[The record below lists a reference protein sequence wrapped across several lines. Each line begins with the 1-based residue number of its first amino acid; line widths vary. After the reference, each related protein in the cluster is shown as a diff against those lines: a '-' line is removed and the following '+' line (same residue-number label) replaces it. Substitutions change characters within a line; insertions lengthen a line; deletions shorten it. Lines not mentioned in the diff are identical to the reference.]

1 MNSCIL
7 MATIV
12 RKPELRHTPDGVPVT
27 DMLVEFEGTKPEER
41 STLLVVGWR
50 NLAEEMAQN
59 YSEGDRVIIEGRL
72 SMKTVDHPKGFKEKK
87 AELVASR
94 IYHIEGMAVS
104 TAPSVKA
111 AFEGNRP
118 TAATVRHSKAPAPTQ
133 TQSDRFSELEA
144 ETIGTPQEPVS
155 TVAEGDLDDI
165 PF

>member
-50 NLAEEMAQN
+50 NLAEEIAQN

-72 SMKTVDHPKGFKEKK
+72 SMKTVDNPKGFKEKK

-94 IYHIEGMAVS
+94 IYRVEGMAVS
-104 TAPSVKA
+104 TASSAKA
-111 AFEGNRP
+111 ASEENRA
-118 TAATVRHSKAPAPTQ
+118 TATSVRHSKAPAPKQ
-133 TQSDRFSELEA
+133 TESERFSDVPEV
-144 ETIGTPQEPVS
+144 ETIGTPKQPVS
-155 TVAEGDLDDI
+155 TGGDLDDI